1 MARSLAPDSIVAGDA
16 RSELDRIAPGSV
28 ALSFW
33 SPPYFVGK
41 SYERG
46 VAFEEWKALLATVV
60 AKHARVLKPGGFLAI
75 NIADILAFADPAL
88 PRLAADAT
96 SQKKVAVTREQVLA
110 AKRAHPKYNRDELAR
125 LLKCSEQTVQRRLE
139 GVNIR
144 GGKYDTQTKV
154 KVVGGLVESWGEAAG
169 LYLYDRRVWV
179 KDPAWAN
186 SRWHSLSYRAVDE
199 FEYLYIFVRPG
210 ELSFNRRRLS
220 PREWAEWGSRGVWHI
235 PSVRANDDHE
245 AKFPEAL
252 ARRVVRLLTDPGDL
266 VLDCFV
272 GSGTTAVAAL
282 KEGRHFIGID
292 VTPRY
297 AALARRRV
305 RAAGEEA
312 RRAGD

>member
-1 MARSLAPDSIVAGDA
+1 MARFVPPDTIVAGDA
-16 RSELDRIAPGSV
+16 RTVLDRVIPGSV
-28 ALSFW
+28 SLSFW

-41 SYERG
+41 SYEKDLRL
-46 VAFEEWKALLATVV
+46 EDWQALLAAVI
-60 AKHARVLKPGGFLAI
+60 AKHARVLKPGGFLAV
-75 NIADILAFADPAL
+75 NIADILAFPDPRL
-88 PRLAADAT
+88 PRIAANAT
-96 SQKKVAVTREQVLA
+96 SQKKVAVTRDEVLA
-110 AKRAHPKYNRDELAR
+110 AKRAHPDWSRYQLATF
-125 LLKCSEQTVQRRLE
+125 LECSEQTVQRRLE

-154 KVVGGLVESWGEAAG
+154 KVVGGLIEAWGESAG

-186 SRWHSLSYRAVDE
+186 SRWHSLSYRSVDE
-199 FEYLYIFVRPG
+199 FEYLYILVKPG

-220 PREWAEWGSRGVWHI
+220 RREWAEWGSRGVWRI

-252 ARRVVRLLTDPGDL
+252 ARRVIRLLTDPGDL

-282 KEGRHFIGID
+282 KEARHFIGID

-297 AALARRRV
+297 VTLARRRV
-305 RAAGEEA
+305 REA
-312 RRAGD
+312 RGRA